1 MKDKDTKLERLE
13 NELFSSFN
21 SDDESWIGGTQ
32 ITKTVAVTYTP
43 AGPEVSY
50 DLDFWDFDA
59 QS

>member
-1 MKDKDTKLERLE
+1 MKDKDTELERIE

-43 AGPEVSY
+43 DGPVVSF
-50 DLDFWDFDA
+50 DLDDWYIEA
-59 QS
+59 Q